1 VTDGMAAADLAPVEP
16 AGWIDTSRLVQPGV
30 LEARPD
36 RRSGPIRIDRV
47 MGTVVTI
54 DVRDP
59 DADPA
64 AVDAAMAF
72 LHHVDLRFSPYRSE
86 SEVGRLIRGVF
97 DEAECAEDLRHL
109 LALGEDLRRTT
120 DGCFDVRGHRP
131 DGRPDPTGLVKGWA
145 ADEAARILDGAGIRA
160 FVVAAGGDVV
170 TRGEPEPGVPWRVG
184 IRHPQQADR
193 VALVLGLRGA
203 SVATSGAYER
213 GAHIVDPAT
222 RLPAAGLVSMTVV
235 GPSLTFA
242 DAYATAAFA
251 MGERGVAWAA
261 SRTGYAA
268 LGITPDGRVL
278 SSPGMDSL
286 IVDGD

>member
-1 VTDGMAAADLAPVEP
+1 MAAADLAPVEP
-16 AGWIDTSRLVQPGV
+16 AGWIDTSRLVEPCILV
-30 LEARPD
+30 ARPD
-36 RRSGPIRIDRV
+36 RPSGPIRIDRV

-64 AVDAAMAF
+64 AIDAAMAL
-72 LHHVDLRFSPYRSE
+72 LHEVDLRFSPYRPE
-86 SEVGRLIRGVF
+86 SEVGRLIRGEL
-97 DEAECAEDLRHL
+97 DEAACAEDLRHL
-109 LALGEDLRRTT
+109 LALGEDLRRTS
-120 DGCFDVRGHRP
+120 DGCFDLRGHRP
-131 DGRPDPTGLVKGWA
+131 DDRPDPTGLVKGWA
-145 ADEAARILDGAGIRA
+145 AEEAARILDGAGIRA

-193 VALVLGLRGA
+193 VALVLGLRGL

-213 GAHIVDPAT
+213 GDHIVDPRT
-222 RLPAAGLVSMTVV
+222 RLPAASLVSMSVV

-242 DAYATAAFA
+242 DAYATAGFA

-261 SRTGYAA
+261 SRTGCEAV
-268 LGITPDGRVL
+268 GITADGRVL
-278 SSPGMDSL
+278 SSPGIDRL
-286 IVDGD
+286 VVDDPA